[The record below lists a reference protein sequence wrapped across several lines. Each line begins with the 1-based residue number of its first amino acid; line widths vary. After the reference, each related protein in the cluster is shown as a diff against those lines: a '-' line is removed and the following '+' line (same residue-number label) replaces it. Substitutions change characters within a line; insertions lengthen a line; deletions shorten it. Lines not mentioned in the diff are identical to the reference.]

1 MNETLN
7 NILKFINDNTY
18 LLIGICVFL
27 ILVLIGYL
35 IDNSIK
41 SKKVRKDVKNET
53 MVKEAQSNSAVNNIS
68 IDKKEDIMTKP
79 FEEKTEDL
87 IIDDNINK
95 IAQPVEPEKVN
106 STPNEVKDEI
116 TEPINFNF
124 DLDSIKTKQ
133 ENIEPKTEE
142 SKILDNNFVNDN
154 GEITGPISFDLDSKN
169 ESINNIE
176 QSEVLSNDTPIIGI
190 NDLNSA
196 DKTSANNEVS
206 IEEPKV
212 DNINIPDEITEPI
225 NFNFDLDNIKT
236 KQENIE
242 PKTEESKILDN
253 NFVNDNGEIT
263 GPISFDLDSK
273 NESINNIEQ
282 SEVLSNDTPI
292 IGIND
297 LNSINTKPE
306 EKVNDLSSSLVE
318 PVPIVESKDPD
329 AEIMKNAENKNS
341 YSNSK
346 SLLEILSDADKS
358 KPSTNVKMDNKEESE
373 NIFSN
378 KPNIEVNTN
387 VQKEK
392 VEIEPKYS
400 SDDELDKIMKKLSSM
415 SNDEEDNYTNIF

>member
-1 MNETLN
+1 MNDVFN
-7 NILKFINDNTY
+7 NVMTFINKNTY

-35 IDNSIK
+35 IDNSVK

-53 MVKEAQSNSAVNNIS
+53 MAKEAQSNSVVNNIS

-79 FEEKTEDL
+79 FEEETENL

-95 IAQPVEPEKVN
+95 VN
-106 STPNEVKDEI
+106 PSVTNETVNPTSNEI

-133 ENIEPKTEE
+133 ENVEPKTEE
-142 SKILDNNFVNDN
+142 PKSLNNSLVNDN
-154 GEITGPISFDLDSKN
+154 GEINEPISVDLDTKN
-169 ESINNIE
+169 ESANNAE
-176 QSEVLSNDTPIIGI
+176 KTDALSNDSSIIGI

-196 DKTSANNEVS
+196 DKVSTNNEVS
-206 IEEPKV
+206 IEEPKA
-212 DNINIPDEITEPI
+212 DNTNIPDEITGPI
-225 NFNFDLDNIKT
+225 NFNFDL
-236 KQENIE
+236 
-242 PKTEESKILDN
+242 
-253 NFVNDNGEIT
+253 
-263 GPISFDLDSK
+263 
-273 NESINNIEQ
+273 
-282 SEVLSNDTPI
+282 
-292 IGIND
+292 
-297 LNSINTKPE
+297 NSINTE
-306 EKVNDLSSSLVE
+306 NDEKVSDLSSNLVE
-318 PVPIVESKDPD
+318 PVPVVESKDPD

-358 KPSTNVKMDNKEESE
+358 KPINSIKMDNKEETE

-378 KPNIEVNTN
+378 KPNIEIDTS
-387 VQKEK
+387 VQKER

-415 SNDEEDNYTNIF
+415 NNDEEDNYTNIF

>member
-7 NILKFINDNTY
+7 NIMKFINDNTY

-35 IDNSIK
+35 IDNSVK

-53 MVKEAQSNSAVNNIS
+53 MAKEAQSNSVVNNIS

-95 IAQPVEPEKVN
+95 VN
-106 STPNEVKDEI
+106 PSVTNETVNPTSNEI

-133 ENIEPKTEE
+133 ENVEPKTEE
-142 SKILDNNFVNDN
+142 PKSLNNSLVNDN
-154 GEITGPISFDLDSKN
+154 GEINEPISVDLDTKN
-169 ESINNIE
+169 ESANNAE
-176 QSEVLSNDTPIIGI
+176 KTDALSNDSSIIGI

-196 DKTSANNEVS
+196 DKASTNNEVS
-206 IEEPKV
+206 IEEPKI
-212 DNINIPDEITEPI
+212 DNINNKDELTEPI
-225 NFNFDLDNIKT
+225 DFNFDLNK
-236 KQENIE
+236 
-242 PKTEESKILDN
+242 
-253 NFVNDNGEIT
+253 
-263 GPISFDLDSK
+263 
-273 NESINNIEQ
+273 
-282 SEVLSNDTPI
+282 
-292 IGIND
+292 
-297 LNSINTKPE
+297 INTKPE
-306 EKVNDLSSSLVE
+306 EQISNLSSNLVE
-318 PVPIVESKDPD
+318 PMPITGTTDPD

-346 SLLEILSDADKS
+346 SLLEILSDVDKS
-358 KPSTNVKMDNKEESE
+358 KPSTNVKIDNKEESE

-392 VEIEPKYS
+392 VEIEQKFS

>member
-7 NILKFINDNTY
+7 NIMKFINENTY
-18 LLIGICVFL
+18 LLIGVCVFL

-35 IDNSIK
+35 IDNSVK

-53 MVKEAQSNSAVNNIS
+53 MAKEAQSNSAVNNIS

-95 IAQPVEPEKVN
+95 VNPSLTNEKVN
-106 STPNEVKDEI
+106 LTPNEVKDEI

-142 SKILDNNFVNDN
+142 SKILENNFVNDN

-176 QSEVLSNDTPIIGI
+176 QSEVLSNDTPIIEI

-196 DKTSANNEVS
+196 DKASANNEVS
-206 IEEPKV
+206 IEEPKI
-212 DNINIPDEITEPI
+212 DNINNKDELTEPI
-225 NFNFDLDNIKT
+225 NFNF
-236 KQENIE
+236 
-242 PKTEESKILDN
+242 
-253 NFVNDNGEIT
+253 
-263 GPISFDLDSK
+263 
-273 NESINNIEQ
+273 
-282 SEVLSNDTPI
+282 
-292 IGIND
+292 D

-306 EKVNDLSSSLVE
+306 EKVNDLSSNLVE
-318 PVPIVESKDPD
+318 PVPVVESKDPD

-346 SLLEILSDADKS
+346 SLLEILSDVDKS

-373 NIFSN
+373 NIFSS

>member
-7 NILKFINDNTY
+7 NIMKFINDNTY

-35 IDNSIK
+35 IDNSVK

-53 MVKEAQSNSAVNNIS
+53 MAKEAQSNSVVNNIS

-79 FEEKTEDL
+79 FEEETENL

-95 IAQPVEPEKVN
+95 VN
-106 STPNEVKDEI
+106 PSVTNETVNPTSNEI

-133 ENIEPKTEE
+133 ENVEPKTEE
-142 SKILDNNFVNDN
+142 PKSLNNSLVNDN
-154 GEITGPISFDLDSKN
+154 GEINEPISVDLDTKN
-169 ESINNIE
+169 ESANNVE
-176 QSEVLSNDTPIIGI
+176 KTDALSNDSSIIGI

-196 DKTSANNEVS
+196 DKVSTNNEVS
-206 IEEPKV
+206 IKEPKV
-212 DNINIPDEITEPI
+212 DNTNTPDEITEPI
-225 NFNFDLDNIKT
+225 NF
-236 KQENIE
+236 
-242 PKTEESKILDN
+242 
-253 NFVNDNGEIT
+253 
-263 GPISFDLDSK
+263 SF
-273 NESINNIEQ
+273 
-282 SEVLSNDTPI
+282 
-292 IGIND
+292 D

-306 EKVNDLSSSLVE
+306 EKTISSNLIE
-318 PVPIVESKDPD
+318 PKDPD
-329 AEIMKNAENKNS
+329 AEIMKNAGNNT

-346 SLLEILSDADKS
+346 SLLEILSDVDKS
-358 KPSTNVKMDNKEESE
+358 KPSTNVKIDNKEETE

-378 KPNIEVNTN
+378 KPNIKINTS

-415 SNDEEDNYTNIF
+415 NNDEEDNYTNIF

>member
-7 NILKFINDNTY
+7 NIMKFINDNTY

-53 MVKEAQSNSAVNNIS
+53 MAKEAQSNSAVNNIS

-79 FEEKTEDL
+79 FEEETENL

-95 IAQPVEPEKVN
+95 VN
-106 STPNEVKDEI
+106 PAVATETAKSTSNEVKDEI
-116 TEPINFNF
+116 TEPIDFNF
-124 DLDSIKTKQ
+124 DLDSIKTKPEIV
-133 ENIEPKTEE
+133 ENKTEE
-142 SKILDNNFVNDN
+142 SKMLLNNAFIGDN
-154 GEITGPISFDLDSKN
+154 GEITAPISSDVQN
-169 ESINNIE
+169 ELEQPVNLNNDA
-176 QSEVLSNDTPIIGI
+176 VNDTTIVET
-190 NDLNSA
+190 NNLNSVNQLP
-196 DKTSANNEVS
+196 TNNEVTF
-206 IEEPKV
+206 EEPKI
-212 DNINIPDEITEPI
+212 DNVNNKDELTEPI
-225 NFNFDLDNIKT
+225 NFNFDLNK
-236 KQENIE
+236 
-242 PKTEESKILDN
+242 
-253 NFVNDNGEIT
+253 
-263 GPISFDLDSK
+263 
-273 NESINNIEQ
+273 
-282 SEVLSNDTPI
+282 
-292 IGIND
+292 
-297 LNSINTKPE
+297 INTKTE
-306 EKVNDLSSSLVE
+306 EKVNDLSSNLVE
-318 PVPIVESKDPD
+318 PVPVTEQKDPD

-358 KPSTNVKMDNKEESE
+358 KPTNSIKMDNKEETE

-378 KPNIEVNTN
+378 KPNIEIDTS

-415 SNDEEDNYTNIF
+415 NNDEEDNYTNIF

>member
-7 NILKFINDNTY
+7 NIMKFINDNTY

-68 IDKKEDIMTKP
+68 IDKKGDIMTKP

-95 IAQPVEPEKVN
+95 VNPSLTNEKVN
-106 STPNEVKDEI
+106 LTPNEVKDEI

-142 SKILDNNFVNDN
+142 SKILENNFVNDN

-196 DKTSANNEVS
+196 DKASANNEVS
-206 IEEPKV
+206 IEEPKI
-212 DNINIPDEITEPI
+212 DNINNKDELTEPI
-225 NFNFDLDNIKT
+225 NFNF
-236 KQENIE
+236 
-242 PKTEESKILDN
+242 
-253 NFVNDNGEIT
+253 
-263 GPISFDLDSK
+263 
-273 NESINNIEQ
+273 
-282 SEVLSNDTPI
+282 
-292 IGIND
+292 D

-318 PVPIVESKDPD
+318 PVPVVESKDPD

-346 SLLEILSDADKS
+346 SLLEILSDVDKS

>member
-7 NILKFINDNTY
+7 NIMKFINDNTY

-35 IDNSIK
+35 IDNSVK

-87 IIDDNINK
+87 IIDNNINK
-95 IAQPVEPEKVN
+95 VTQPVKDETINPV
-106 STPNEVKDEI
+106 STEVKDEI

-142 SKILDNNFVNDN
+142 SKPLNNNFVNDN
-154 GEITGPISFDLDSKN
+154 GEITGPISFDLDFKN
-169 ESINNIE
+169 ESKNNIE

-196 DKTSANNEVS
+196 DKTSTNNEVS
-206 IEEPKV
+206 IEKPKI
-212 DNINIPDEITEPI
+212 DNINNKDELTGPI
-225 NFNFDLDNIKT
+225 DFNFDLNK
-236 KQENIE
+236 
-242 PKTEESKILDN
+242 
-253 NFVNDNGEIT
+253 
-263 GPISFDLDSK
+263 
-273 NESINNIEQ
+273 
-282 SEVLSNDTPI
+282 
-292 IGIND
+292 
-297 LNSINTKPE
+297 INTKPE
-306 EKVNDLSSSLVE
+306 EQISNLSSNLVE
-318 PVPIVESKDPD
+318 PMPITGTTDPD

-346 SLLEILSDADKS
+346 SLLEILSDVDKS

-378 KPNIEVNTN
+378 KPNIEIDTS

-392 VEIEPKYS
+392 VEIEPKFS